1 MFPAWCSE
9 FGSGGKFK
17 SPSKRWSDVTW
28 VTLGACRE
36 STTEILGKS
45 TFRLSK
51 TWNGLFYAQS
61 SSKDFLE
68 GPTTDALIRYQLLDC
83 RAKRKPCNLHGG
95 ISPVKSSGNQALT
108 RCAFLDTTFADHPG
122 TIPNTSSLEGSP
134 SSYAHQYPRSLP
146 RILELYRR
154 PFDFNRPRTGDEN
167 IHQSPGALLPVRA
180 ARHVGHPDQG
190 AK

>member
-1 MFPAWCSE
+1 MRGLA
-9 FGSGGKFK
+9 
-17 SPSKRWSDVTW
+17 RQM
-28 VTLGACRE
+28 
-36 STTEILGKS
+36 TT
-45 TFRLSK
+45 
-51 TWNGLFYAQS
+51 S
-61 SSKDFLE
+61 S
-68 GPTTDALIRYQLLDC
+68 
-83 RAKRKPCNLHGG
+83 
-95 ISPVKSSGNQALT
+95 
-108 RCAFLDTTFADHPG
+108 FLDTNFADQPG

-154 PFDFNRPRTGDEN
+154 PFDFNCPRTGDEN